1 MGQGFLYVVNS
12 KLNDTVP
19 VDSADDT
26 SGYNP
31 PKFVLDAAKE
41 ALNRVDANQYSPTK
55 VSNILRITAMLSSL
69 PTPSRA
75 AHG

>member
-1 MGQGFLYVVNS
+1 MCHS
-12 KLNDTVP
+12 ISA
-19 VDSADDT
+19 DSADDT

-55 VSNILRITAMLSSL
+55 VSNR
-69 PTPSRA
+69 PKH
-75 AHG
+75 HGYVNFVADAV